1 MVVRKGKANYKKKST
16 HMLQRAQSY
25 FKMARNK
32 DRLEMK
38 AITKEKC
45 IHYIHQVGRG
55 ELKTTMRNAFWHGLC
70 VH

>member
-1 MVVRKGKANYKKKST
+1 
-16 HMLQRAQSY
+16 MLQRAQSY

-55 ELKTTMRNAFWHGLC
+55 ELKTTMINAFWHGLC